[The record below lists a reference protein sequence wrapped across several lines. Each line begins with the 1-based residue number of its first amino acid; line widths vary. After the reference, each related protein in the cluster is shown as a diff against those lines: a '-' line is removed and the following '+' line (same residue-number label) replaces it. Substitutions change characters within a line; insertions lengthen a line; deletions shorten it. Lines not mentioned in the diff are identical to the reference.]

1 MKEVVLV
8 GGLRTPIGLFGG
20 VLKDVSAHALATLV
34 IKELITKFQVPVNQ
48 IDDVILGWVAQ
59 GSDAPNI
66 ARVALLLA
74 GIPEEITGYTVHRNC
89 ASGMQAII
97 SAAQI
102 IKAGDADL
110 IIAGGTES
118 MSNVPYVVKKAR
130 FGYRLR
136 HGEFTDALWE
146 TLTDPITHEVMGVTA
161 ENLASKYNITRE
173 EQDLYTIKSHQKAIN
188 AIKENKFKDEI
199 VPVPIKQGK
208 ETKLVEIDE
217 SPRDNL
223 TMEKLTAFPT
233 IFKKDGTVTA
243 ANSCPINDGAAVTLV
258 MSKEKAKEL
267 GYEPDATIT
276 GYGFAGVNPSI
287 MGIGPAYSTPK
298 ALKQANLTLDDI
310 DLFELNEA
318 FAAQNIS
325 VHRELNFDWE
335 KVNVNGGGLALGHPV
350 GATGCRL
357 VVSLLHEMRRRN
369 LKKGLAGL
377 CVGGGMG
384 SSIIIER

>member
-8 GGLRTPIGLFGG
+8 GGVRTPIGLFSG
-20 VLKDVSAHALATLV
+20 VLKDVTAQELGTLV
-34 IKELITKFQVPVNQ
+34 IKELISRFQVPVNQ

-59 GSDAPNI
+59 SSDAPNI
-66 ARVALLLA
+66 ARVCLLMA

-89 ASGMQAII
+89 ASGMQAVI
-97 SAAQI
+97 SAAQM

-118 MSNVPYVVKKAR
+118 MSNVPYIVRKAR

-146 TLTDPITHEVMGVTA
+146 GLTDPITHEVMGQTA
-161 ENLASKYNITRE
+161 ENLAEKYNITRE
-173 EQDLYTIKSHQKAIN
+173 EQDEYTIKSHQKAIN

-199 VPVPIKQGK
+199 IPVPIKQGK
-208 ETKLVEIDE
+208 EIKFCEIDE
-217 SPRDNL
+217 TPRDNL
-223 TMEKLTAFPT
+223 TMEKLASFPT
-233 IFKKDGTVTA
+233 IFKKNGSVTA
-243 ANSCPINDGAAVTLV
+243 ANSCSINDGASAILV

-267 GYEPDATIT
+267 GYEPYATIT
-276 GYGFAGVNPSI
+276 GYGFAGVSPSI
-287 MGIGPAYSTPK
+287 MGIGPAYAIPK
-298 ALKQANLTLDDI
+298 ALKKANLTLDKI

-325 VHRELNFDWE
+325 VHRELNFNWE

-350 GATGCRL
+350 GSTGCRL
-357 VVSLLHEMRRRN
+357 VITLLHEMQKRN

-384 SSIIIER
+384 SAIIIER